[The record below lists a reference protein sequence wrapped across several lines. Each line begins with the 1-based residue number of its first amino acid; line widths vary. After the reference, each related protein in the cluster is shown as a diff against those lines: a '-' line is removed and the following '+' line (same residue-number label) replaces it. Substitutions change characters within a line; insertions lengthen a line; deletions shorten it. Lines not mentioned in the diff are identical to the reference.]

1 MEKIIEFKNV
11 SFKYEDESEN
21 VLNNVS
27 LELFSG
33 QFTCILGHNGSGK
46 STLAK
51 LMNALLL
58 PTSGKVISF
67 GYDTSDEKNEIN
79 VRKNVGMVFQNP
91 DNQIVATIVE
101 DDVAFGPENLGLPRE
116 EIRERVDKAL
126 EITDM
131 TAFKR
136 SEPHK
141 LSGGQKQRVA
151 IAGVLSMEPE
161 VLVLDEPT
169 AGLDPVGKK
178 ALLSLIKEYNRTTG
192 NTVIFVSHS
201 MDDVAAVSDRVVVMS
216 DGKAALSGTVKEVYS
231 QGERLLSLGLDVP
244 EITRIFLELKNAG
257 FSVPD
262 DVYTVSDGAN
272 ALLDFLKKRGA
283 YNG

>member
-21 VLNNVS
+21 VLKGVS

-116 EIRERVDKAL
+116 EIRKRVDKAL

-131 TAFKR
+131 TAFKK

-141 LSGGQKQRVA
+141 LSGALR
-151 IAGVLSMEPE
+151 LR
-161 VLVLDEPT
+161 
-169 AGLDPVGKK
+169 
-178 ALLSLIKEYNRTTG
+178 ALL
-192 NTVIFVSHS
+192 
-201 MDDVAAVSDRVVVMS
+201 
-216 DGKAALSGTVKEVYS
+216 
-231 QGERLLSLGLDVP
+231 Q
-244 EITRIFLELKNAG
+244 
-257 FSVPD
+257 
-262 DVYTVSDGAN
+262 
-272 ALLDFLKKRGA
+272 
-283 YNG
+283 

>member
-1 MEKIIEFKNV
+1 MG
-11 SFKYEDESEN
+11 
-21 VLNNVS
+21 L
-27 LELFSG
+27 
-33 QFTCILGHNGSGK
+33 
-46 STLAK
+46 
-51 LMNALLL
+51 
-58 PTSGKVISF
+58 
-67 GYDTSDEKNEIN
+67 DEKEIDRR
-79 VRKNVGMVFQNP
+79 VRSAVKFTGLS
-91 DNQIVATIVE
+91 E
-101 DDVAFGPENLGLPRE
+101 DY
-116 EIRERVDKAL
+116 L
-126 EITDM
+126 EKSPFD
-131 TAFKR
+131 
-136 SEPHK
+136 
-141 LSGGQKQRVA
+141 LSGGEKRRVA

-244 EITRIFLELKNAG
+244 VITRIFLELKNAG